1 MRKLLVLLLFV
12 LLAAGCGGH
21 KSVLDEG
28 IRPGIS
34 GKTYVI
40 GPAQARRSALSI
52 NAAWERELRIRARRD
67 PRTRFPNLSPT
78 ELRRRLD
85 QAAKALGFEVVSFE
99 LLHPRQLA
107 PRIVVRTTHYLQ
119 LARATNGLLRKLDP
133 KQRTRDDR
141 TGWLY
146 EGFYFKAED
155 EHGIPF
161 LIVHNYWRG
170 GGGGGGQWARS
181 ERLYPFDH
189 G

>member
-1 MRKLLVLLLFV
+1 MLVVLVLL
-12 LLAAGCGGH
+12 ATGCGGH

-28 IRPGIS
+28 IRPGVS

-67 PRTRFPNLSPT
+67 PRTRFPNLSPR

-85 QAAKALGFEVVSFE
+85 QSAKALGFEVVSFE

-107 PRIVVRTTHYLQ
+107 PGGDRCADNRTTLQ
-119 LARATNGLLRKLDP
+119 LARAERALRKLDP

-146 EGFYFKAED
+146 EGFYFVPRTST
-155 EHGIPF
+155 GF
-161 LIVHNYWRG
+161 
-170 GGGGGGQWARS
+170 RS
-181 ERLYPFDH
+181 
-189 G
+189 